1 MLLIYFG
8 LSLLIA
14 IIVFLCK
21 NLRINTL
28 GIGLFL
34 ALELLLNYYVV
45 LNVNR
50 GEFGFFRFEPLGVLL
65 TTISTI
71 IAVLTVYHSYI
82 YLNRRKDPVAHQSI
96 YWAALIML
104 LACMNMTYFAEN
116 LGVLWAFLE
125 GTTICMSLLI
135 YHERQRTTLEATW
148 KYVFVSSLAVAL
160 AFIGIL
166 FLTAGLNNHG
176 ETNLDFSNLIMEAH
190 NMNPLFLK
198 VSFVLLFI
206 GFSGKLGVF
215 PFHTINIDAL
225 AVAPSPITAL
235 IGSALKGV
243 GFMGI
248 IRIHSI
254 ISVSSAAEWANQVLM
269 IAGILSVGIAAV
281 ELSKIK
287 YFPRLL
293 GYSSVEHLGIILI
306 VISLGESAYFVA
318 LLHFVLHSFAKSGF
332 YLQMGQ
338 IHDIFGS
345 NKISKAGNYINV
357 YPMGALTAVLGWF
370 IVCAL
375 PPSGLFITEI
385 LAFKHIFA
393 HKPIWLGILLLAFLT
408 LIVFYSGKY
417 IFGLLFQPPT
427 EKETQVLTQ
436 NIWAKESISQ
446 WVLFGLVILLGFF
459 PPAFFYHWLNAA
471 VEFM

>member
-1 MLLIYFG
+1 MLIIYFG
-8 LSLLIA
+8 LALGIAATVFLSKNKWVNTVGIILFLIA
-14 IIVFLCK
+14 EIV
-21 NLRINTL
+21 
-28 GIGLFL
+28 
-34 ALELLLNYYVV
+34 LNYYTIA
-45 LNVNR
+45 NVGR
-50 GEFGFFRFEPLGVLL
+50 TEFDFFKFDALGVLL

-71 IAVLTVYHSYI
+71 IALPTVYHSYI
-82 YLNRRKDPVAHQSI
+82 YLNRRKDTMAHQSV

-104 LACMNMTYFAEN
+104 LTCMNMTYFANN

-148 KYVFVSSLAVAL
+148 KYVFVSSLAVAM
-160 AFIGIL
+160 AFIGVL
-166 FLTAGLNNHG
+166 FLTAGLNNQG
-176 ETNLDFSNLIMEAH
+176 ETNLNFNHLIMAARD
-190 NMNPLFLK
+190 MNPLFLK

-235 IGSALKGV
+235 VGSALKGV
-243 GFMGI
+243 GFIGI
-248 IRIHSI
+248 VRIHSI
-254 ISVSSAAEWANQVLM
+254 ISVSSAAEWANQVLL
-269 IAGILSVGIAAV
+269 IAGIISVGIAAI
-281 ELSKIK
+281 ELSKVK

-338 IHDIFGS
+338 VHDVFGS

-357 YPMGALTAVLGWF
+357 YPLGALTAVLGWF

-375 PPSGLFITEI
+375 PPSGLFVTEI

-393 HKPIWLGILLLAFLT
+393 HKPLWLGILLLAFLT
-408 LIVFYSGKY
+408 LIIFYSAKY
-417 IFGLLFQPPT
+417 VFGLLFQPPS
-427 EKETQVLTQ
+427 EKEAQVLTQ
-436 NIWAKESISQ
+436 NISSSESISQ

-471 VEFM
+471 VAIM